1 MASIGKASLTIV
13 PKFDNLGKSV
23 TAALDRVDPSRSGE
37 KMGKGLAAGVERGAG
52 GLAKTGAIMGVF
64 SAATAKAMDVVS
76 SSVGGAVSRLDT
88 LNNYPRVMQ
97 ALGYSAEESQ
107 ASIAKMSDRLTGLPT
122 ALNDMTSTV
131 QGISAIT
138 GDLGKATDSALA
150 LNDMLLA
157 SGSSTQLASAAMEQ
171 FRQMLA
177 KGKPEMED
185 WKSLTSAMPG
195 QMAQLAKSMLGPT
208 ATANDLYAALGGGK
222 NEAILSMDDLMAAM
236 IRLDAE
242 GGEGITSFAEQ
253 ARNATGGIES
263 SMANMQTAV
272 SRGMASVLDAVGTD
286 AISSF
291 AKDVGGAFENALKAA
306 GDGIVKFKPLASSLY
321 GDLSKAGDSV
331 ASFAGKVGN
340 GLVAAEPQI
349 AGFAEHLV
357 GIAPTALTAAAS
369 FAAFKGAGTHLA
381 GFCSKA
387 KDAVKATTGLEAANG
402 LLGTSFSP
410 LTLGITAAA
419 GALGLVVTGYL
430 DAKKKSD
437 NFKAATTGLS
447 DAVAKAASLDEYAG
461 KIEGIGEK
469 SGLTAMRVDELR
481 ESMARH
487 VDKIN
492 ETNEQAESQ
501 IAQLNTAQGI
511 IDAYTGKTDLS
522 TAAQG
527 RLEWALKL
535 VNEQFGLTL
544 TAADV
549 AAGAYTDAEENTVN
563 LKDRI
568 YELIEAKKKEIEIT
582 ALSADLTE
590 ATAAQK
596 EAADSYAVARRTY
609 DERLDYYR
617 GYYRNVRD
625 LRGEEAESAAVEAA
639 ERETHLS
646 ELKGHYEDATK
657 AVDDLY
663 DSMGDA
669 ANAASENADEFDRWG
684 NTLGPVF
691 ESVLKDSGT
700 TLAGLKD
707 DMRSL
712 TDNTEK
718 LGDLQE
724 DDLFRIADAYDGT
737 EASIAGVLRDLGFE
751 MDEAATAAALMASDI
766 ADSINGMDGVGDALE
781 GVEVNVS
788 DFAQKLADAG
798 VSTEQLNAVGSE
810 QLAQLAQNCGGNM
823 DMMVWFVQH
832 YNDTPLLDK
841 DGNVQVDQAEL
852 MDAQG
857 NVYTWNGSYLV
868 DQNGRALMDDAELVT
883 AQGEVV
889 TWNASSL
896 KFQSGRASITGNVR
910 EQLGLRDDWNNGS
923 FFDKVANASIN
934 IFRNVTDFFSGGSQ
948 HAAGGICL
956 NAAGGYRFHGAGA
969 IATKAMPLD
978 IVGEDGAEAIVPL
991 TNKRYSLP
999 FAKTLAEQMGAV
1011 GGRDSSQDVA
1021 AAVALIAEFVGLVK
1035 DGKIKVVTDT
1045 GALVGALADPMD
1057 RRLAQMQIA
1066 RER

>member
-23 TAALDRVDPSRSGE
+23 TSALDRVDPTRSGE

-52 GLAKTGAIMGVF
+52 GLVKTGAIMGVF

-107 ASIAKMSDRLTGLPT
+107 ASIAKMSERLTGLPT

-286 AISSF
+286 TISSF

-306 GDGIVKFKPLASSLY
+306 GDGIAKFKPLASSLY

-381 GFCSKA
+381 GFYSKA

-419 GALGLVVTGYL
+419 GALGLVVAGYL

-590 ATAAQK
+590 ATAMQK
-596 EAADSYAVARRTY
+596 EASDSYAVARR
-609 DERLDYYR
+609 EHEGWLEYYK
-617 GYYRNVRD
+617 GYVRD
-625 LRGEEAESAAVEAA
+625 ELGLMGEAA
-639 ERETHLS
+639 DAKAADLAEDITHLS
-646 ELKGHYEDATK
+646 EKRSHYEETTK

-663 DSMGDA
+663 DAMGDTA
-669 ANAASENADEFDRWG
+669 QAASENADEFDRWG

-691 ESVLKDSGT
+691 ESVLKDGGT

-712 TDNTEK
+712 TDDTGK
-718 LGDLQE
+718 LVDLQE

-751 MDEAATAAALMASDI
+751 MDEAATATALMASDI
-766 ADSINGMDGVGDALE
+766 ADSINGMDGVGDVLE

-788 DFAQKLADAG
+788 DFARKLADAG
-798 VSTEQLNAVGSE
+798 VSTEQLNAIGSE

-823 DMMVWFVQH
+823 DAMVWFVQH

-841 DGNVQVDQAEL
+841 DGNVQVEQAEL
-852 MDAQG
+852 MDAQW

-868 DQNGRALMDDAELVT
+868 DQNGKALMDDAELVT

-948 HAAGGICL
+948 HAAGGIRL

-999 FAKTLAEQMGAV
+999 FAKTLAEQIGGA
-1011 GGRDSSQDVA
+1011 GGGLTKADVYDAVSAALSSASNREIAVYVDGRKLASEMAVRMDS
-1021 AAVALIAEFVGLVK
+1021 EFGRLQS
-1035 DGKIKVVTDT
+1035 
-1045 GALVGALADPMD
+1045 
-1057 RRLAQMQIA
+1057 RRG
-1066 RER
+1066 R